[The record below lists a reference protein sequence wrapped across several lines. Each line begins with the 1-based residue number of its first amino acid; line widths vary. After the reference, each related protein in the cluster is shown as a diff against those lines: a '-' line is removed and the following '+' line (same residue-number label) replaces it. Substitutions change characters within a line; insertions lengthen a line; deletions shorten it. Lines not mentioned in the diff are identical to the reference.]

1 MHTCGIMR
9 EMSSEVIH
17 VGTWH
22 GRRRGARGYMALV
35 NIQGEVEDKIFVL
48 FGGSML
54 YVLRPKD
61 DKYILI
67 GECYVHGL
75 MDGEA
80 MRYLREGLV
89 SEEDIFIV

>member
-1 MHTCGIMR
+1 
-9 EMSSEVIH
+9 
-17 VGTWH
+17 
-22 GRRRGARGYMALV
+22 MALV

-89 SEEDIFIV
+89 SEEDIFIVWSCQYARYIDCYIDPHISDE